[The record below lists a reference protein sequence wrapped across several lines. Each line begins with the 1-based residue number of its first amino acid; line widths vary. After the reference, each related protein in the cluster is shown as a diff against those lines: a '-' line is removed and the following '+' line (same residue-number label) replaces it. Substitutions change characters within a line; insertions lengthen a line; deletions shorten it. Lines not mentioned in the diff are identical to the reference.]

1 MFCPVWPWNLM
12 DDLGTTI
19 GHLSFAVSSFVQHF
33 IAIGELKLELQ
44 SGNAQFGS
52 NLTIFRAVS
61 PWNLTDDLEQDR
73 RWNADKPSAAL
84 DPYIPTWLTTSPA
97 NHRPANFWFFFL
109 NIEMKL
115 WKVVQPQVQL
125 MSINI
130 KMWSSHSLTLSSTNN
145 HQHYLLG

>member
-1 MFCPVWPWNLM
+1 M
-12 DDLGTTI
+12 I
-19 GHLSFAVSSFVQHF
+19 GKYPKCYNRYIIHNK
-33 IAIGELKLELQ
+33 I
-44 SGNAQFGS
+44 
-52 NLTIFRAVS
+52 
-61 PWNLTDDLEQDR
+61 EQDR
-73 RWNADKPSAAL
+73 RWNADKPSATL

-130 KMWSSHSLTLSSTNN
+130 KFEVPILWLFQVQIITNIIF
-145 HQHYLLG
+145 